1 MLPAVTDFNLVAIPK
16 RYADIARA
24 MGQSIA
30 GLSTADAARLA
41 PAAMRSLIETLGT
54 PQHLRDVRGFNEE
67 DIPLLAAGALEDII
81 GATNLR
87 RASQEEMEAIFRA
100 VL

>member
-1 MLPAVTDFNLVAIPK
+1 
-16 RYADIARA
+16 
-24 MGQSIA
+24 
-30 GLSTADAARLA
+30 
-41 PAAMRSLIETLGT
+41 MRSLIETLGT

-67 DIPLLAAGALEDII
+67 DIPLLAAGALEDIT

-87 RASQEEMEAIFRA
+87 RATQEEMEAIFRA